1 MPRSLVGQLSQR
13 AADVPASLD
22 ALFSSCED
30 GKRQPSL
37 DALLRVAHQ
46 TMQWL
51 PQVYVILDALDKCA
65 QRVELMDGWLAAPE
79 RASGRDKAPRVRH
92 RELTRGSCASAEQH
106 LPPERGNRQRHTA
119 VRSAEAV

>member
-1 MPRSLVGQLSQR
+1 MLRSLVGQLSQR

-46 TMQWL
+46 TMQQL
-51 PQVYVILDALDKCA
+51 PQVYVMFDTLDECA
-65 QRVELMDGWLAAPE
+65 QRAELMEMHETMAGWQL
-79 RASGRDKAPRVRH
+79 
-92 RELTRGSCASAEQH
+92 
-106 LPPERGNRQRHTA
+106 
-119 VRSAEAV
+119 